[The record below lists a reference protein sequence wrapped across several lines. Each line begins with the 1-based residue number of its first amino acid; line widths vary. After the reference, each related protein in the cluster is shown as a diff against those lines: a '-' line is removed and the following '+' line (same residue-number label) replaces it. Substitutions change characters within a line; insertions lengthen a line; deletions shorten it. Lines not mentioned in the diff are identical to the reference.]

1 MPGSLMMESLLL
13 TQAINVVY
21 EVLILAMLVLGLA
34 VVMGLLNVL
43 NIAHG
48 EFVMLGAYAAYI
60 AQKAGLPYLV
70 AVPAAAMVCGMIGV
84 VVERF
89 LIRPLRYDPFETLL
103 ATWGLGL
110 LLRKLAELAFG
121 RGYRSVDI
129 PIPGSVNV
137 LGECYPTYRLVL
149 MAIAV
154 IVLAALFAWYARGST
169 GARIRAMVGNPVLAE
184 AVGIRTTQLAR
195 NTFVAGTAL
204 AGIAGVMIAPLTPVE
219 PFMGLTLIVN
229 SFFAL
234 VIGGMGT
241 VSGLFAGASIIA
253 GLQSVLSASASPT
266 TAYLAMLVLSILFL
280 WRRPRGL
287 FPRP

>member
-1 MPGSLMMESLLL
+1 MESLLV
-13 TQAINVVY
+13 TQSINVAY
-21 EVLILAMLVLGLA
+21 EVLILAVLVLGLA

-60 AQKAGLPYLV
+60 VQKAGYPYLA
-70 AVPAAAMVCGMIGV
+70 AVPIAAIVCGLVGL

-110 LLRKLAELAFG
+110 LLRKLVELAFG

-129 PIPGSVNV
+129 PIRGSVNIF
-137 LGECYPTYRLVL
+137 GEAYPAYRLVL
-149 MAIAV
+149 MAVAVGVLIA
-154 IVLAALFAWYARGST
+154 LSFWYVRAST

-184 AVGIRTTQLAR
+184 AVGIPTQRLAR
-195 NTFVAGTAL
+195 NTFVAGTAW
-204 AGIAGVMIAPLTPVE
+204 AGVAGVMIAPLTPVE

-234 VIGGMGT
+234 VVGGMGT
-241 VSGLFAGASIIA
+241 VSGLFAGSSIIG
-253 GLQSVLSASASPT
+253 GLQGVLTAAVSPT
-266 TAYLAMLVLSILFL
+266 TAYLAMLLLSILFL
-280 WRRPRGL
+280 WQRPRGL
-287 FPRP
+287 FPRS

>member
-1 MPGSLMMESLLL
+1 MESLLV
-13 TQAINVVY
+13 TQAINVAY
-21 EVLILAMLVLGLA
+21 EILILAVLVLGLA

-48 EFVMLGAYAAYI
+48 EFVMMGAYSAYMV
-60 AQKAGLPYLV
+60 QRAGLPYLV
-70 AVPAAAMVCGMIGV
+70 AVPAAAVVCGLVGL

-110 LLRKLAELAFG
+110 LLRKLVELAFG
-121 RGYRSVDI
+121 RGFRSVDI
-129 PIPGSVNV
+129 PLSGSLNIF
-137 LGECYPTYRLVL
+137 GEAYPTYRLVL

-154 IVLAALFAWYARGST
+154 AVLVALFLWYVRAPT

-184 AVGIRTTQLAR
+184 AVGIRTRRLAR
-195 NTFVAGTAL
+195 NTFVGGTAW
-204 AGIAGVMIAPLTPVE
+204 AGVAGVMIAPLTPVE

-234 VIGGMGT
+234 VVGGMGT
-241 VSGLFAGASIIA
+241 VTGLLAGSTIIG
-253 GLQSVLSASASPT
+253 GLQSVLTAAVSPT
-266 TAYLAMLVLSILFL
+266 TAYLAMLMLSIFFL
-280 WRRPRGL
+280 WQRPRGL

>member
-1 MPGSLMMESLLL
+1 MESLVV
-13 TQAINVVY
+13 TQAINVFY
-21 EVLILAMLVLGLA
+21 EILILAVLVLGLA

-48 EFVMLGAYAAYI
+48 EFVMMGAYSAYVV
-60 AQKAGLPYLV
+60 QKAGLPYLA
-70 AVPAAAMVCGMIGV
+70 AVPAAAVVCGLVGL

-110 LLRKLAELAFG
+110 LLRKLVELGFG

-129 PIPGSVNV
+129 PISGSVGI
-137 LGECYPTYRLVL
+137 LGESYPAYRLVL
-149 MAIAV
+149 MGIAIA
-154 IVLAALFAWYARGST
+154 VLAALLVWYARAPT

-184 AVGIRTTQLAR
+184 AVGIRTLELAR
-195 NTFVAGTAL
+195 NTFVAGTAW
-204 AGIAGVMIAPLTPVE
+204 AGVAGVMIAPLTPVE

-234 VIGGMGT
+234 VVGGMGT
-241 VSGLFAGASIIA
+241 ATGLFAGSGIIG
-253 GLQSVLSASASPT
+253 GLQSVLSTTVSPT
-266 TAYLAMLVLSILFL
+266 SAYLGMLLLSILFL
-280 WRRPRGL
+280 WQRPRGL